1 MTNRPD
7 LQFTKDGKRYYVEWD
22 RTTSGREIG
31 HVERIAANDPAHG
44 GIELRIVDPY
54 KITSVRKGMNC
65 HD

>member
-22 RTTSGREIG
+22 PTTSGRKIG
-31 HVERIAANDPAHG
+31 HAERIAANDPAHG

-54 KITSVRKGMNC
+54 KK
-65 HD
+65 

>member
-22 RTTSGREIG
+22 CTTSGREIG
-31 HVERIAANDPAHG
+31 HAERIAANDPAQG

-54 KITSVRKGMNC
+54 KK
-65 HD
+65 

>member
-1 MTNRPD
+1 MTNHSA

-31 HVERIAANDPAHG
+31 HSERIAANDPAHG

-54 KITSVRKGMNC
+54 KK
-65 HD
+65 

>member
-1 MTNRPD
+1 VTNSPD

-31 HVERIAANDPAHG
+31 HAERIAANDPAHG

-54 KITSVRKGMNC
+54 KK
-65 HD
+65 